1 MSRVKLQESLT
12 PELSK
17 TGVRKVFARVMH
29 ELIDTR
35 SKRLHL
41 GLIVEIWSGHQSR
54 YRWHPDRRF
63 ATQQPR
69 EQGFTVKWSHK
80 CKQRHPAW
88 RAMQTELLHLPAMTA
103 NLTEGPL
110 SVLDVTGHEQLLGL
124 LDRIFQL
131 AEPHIAKFH
140 LY

>member
-1 MSRVKLQESLT
+1 
-12 PELSK
+12 
-17 TGVRKVFARVMH
+17 
-29 ELIDTR
+29 
-35 SKRLHL
+35 
-41 GLIVEIWSGHQSR
+41 
-54 YRWHPDRRF
+54 
-63 ATQQPR
+63 
-69 EQGFTVKWSHK
+69 
-80 CKQRHPAW
+80 
-88 RAMQTELLHLPAMTA
+88 MQTELLHLPAMAA